1 MIAKSNELTAH
12 TFARPD
18 NTSAALLTRLPT
30 RQQLASELQRANTLV
45 TAGNSLLTCS
55 VVMLLATI
63 FTAYVIP
70 DQVTLQV
77 QVISHIG
84 MLIFA
89 TGLKFGYVL
98 RLTGQHRIK
107 QYHKQILQAE
117 KQRKQDNHY
126 GLCNA

>member
-1 MIAKSNELTAH
+1 MISNSNNKSLPDFE
-12 TFARPD
+12 RPD
-18 NTSAALLTRLPT
+18 NTSAALLTPLPT
-30 RQQLASELQRANTLV
+30 QLELAAELQRANTLV

-70 DQVTLQV
+70 DQVTLQI
-77 QVISHIG
+77 QIISHIG

-117 KQRKQDNHY
+117 KLRKQDNHY